1 MALKII
7 PLDID
12 DSLTGDTRVEEI
24 ALVLQPAIETEF
36 VYFKRQDFQ
45 DTFNDYPQG
54 IKDTAKR
61 AKDWVEENGYGSC
74 MTPVGKARLN
84 QLANG
89 EPISLE
95 TVKRMY
101 SYLSRHKKDL
111 ESSKSYDD
119 GCGKLAYDAWGG
131 EAGLSWSERIVNR
144 QEMGYDTK
152 SLEPYVQTTGTTKM
166 EVIELDIF
174 GYRPSY
180 FHMCP
185 GAIATFQELVSSKNT
200 EDTIGMIRSA
210 AVVAD
215 KIFQIEEEVIQR
227 GKATAQELR
236 VATLFV
242 DDFKDIISEV
252 GKLQNKTYDV
262 SYMDNHIKKISQY
275 MNENMEGLEDACW
288 EGYEAIGM
296 KIVNGREVPNCV
308 PKENFDTDCGCDC
321 GDCSD
326 LTPDQIMYGDG
337 EEEGLYFEENYID
350 GKPVFESVEEAEKY
364 AEEIGCKGSHK
375 HIVDGKEYYM
385 PCEIHTDLIDK
396 LLEDRGLELEDLLKE
411 YEIVDVEYADP
422 EKLRKELKEKFS
434 TSTYEEFY
442 QIITKPGDFSRLD
455 YGNRTRRF
463 VYMTGFGP
471 ELMKTSRNFCRRM
484 LGGRQYVF
492 RIEDIEMLNA
502 QITAEDSDYKI
513 IPRPKGT
520 SPDIFAY
527 KGGANCRHYWMEVI
541 LQPRTPYDVAPTAN
555 NNKRQMIEEA
565 AITLPADAQA
575 GQTNPPVDYGSRS
588 PASVGFRKNAGLG
601 IIVDVDNTLVKGNKP
616 VQKTIDYINKK
627 WDNHRIIVVSG
638 RPKSRTEET
647 KRELDRAGVRWDEIY
662 LSDFPIGPNSSRA
675 FKEYKAKEL
684 QKQGV
689 KITQAIDDDSEARRL
704 YTQAGIKS
712 MSPSSFKSIPSGF
725 LQGLAIFPSE
735 KEAQMWSEEMGC
747 GGIVEPVE
755 YMGERQFQACS
766 YKLKKEQMRSQFT
779 IDKEKRML
787 YSPAMKPGILIPR
800 IDELTQ
806 EKYFV
811 TFTPETIEKMAQRFL
826 IEKRT
831 DKTNYEHSE
840 QKFDGV
846 YLVESW
852 IVNGEQDK
860 AYTLGYTKQQIPKGT
875 WFVGYRIDNDE
886 VWSMIKKGQ
895 VKGLSIEGNFEYKLS
910 AINMDDYLLEE
921 IINIINK
928 IEQ

>member
-7 PLDID
+7 PLDIE

-36 VYFKRQDFQ
+36 VYFKKQDFEESF
-45 DTFNDYPQG
+45 TDYPKG
-54 IKDTAKR
+54 ITETAQR
-61 AKDWVEENGYGSC
+61 AKNWVEENGYGSC
-74 MTPVGKARLN
+74 MTAVGKARLN

-131 EAGLSWSERIVNR
+131 EAALSWSERIVNR
-144 QEMGYDTK
+144 EQEMGYDTK
-152 SLEPYVQTTGTTKM
+152 SLEPYIQTTGTTEM
-166 EVIELDIF
+166 
-174 GYRPSY
+174 
-180 FHMCP
+180 
-185 GAIATFQELVSSKNT
+185 
-200 EDTIGMIRSA
+200 
-210 AVVAD
+210 
-215 KIFQIEEEVIQR
+215 
-227 GKATAQELR
+227 
-236 VATLFV
+236 
-242 DDFKDIISEV
+242 KD
-252 GKLQNKTYDV
+252 GP
-262 SYMDNHIKKISQY
+262 
-275 MNENMEGLEDACW
+275 CW
-288 EGYEAIGM
+288 EGYEMIGW
-296 KIVNGREVPNCV
+296 KEKDGQRVPNCV
-308 PKENFDTDCGCDC
+308 PKENFDYDCGCDC

-326 LTPDQIMYGDG
+326 LTPDELVYDD
-337 EEEGLYFEENYID
+337 EERDGLYFEENYID
-350 GKPVFESVEEAEKY
+350 GKPVFDSVEEAEKY
-364 AEEIGCKGSHK
+364 AEEIGCSGSHI
-375 HIVDGKEYYM
+375 HIIDGKEYYM
-385 PCEIHTDLIDK
+385 PCEIHTELIDR
-396 LLEDRGLELEDLLKE
+396 LLEDRGVELEKLLEK

-422 EKLRKELKEKFS
+422 EQLRKELKEKFS
-434 TSTYEEFY
+434 KNTYEEFY

-471 ELMKTSRNFCRRM
+471 ELMKTSRTFCKRM
-484 LGGRQYVF
+484 LGGRQFVF
-492 RIEDIEMLNA
+492 RIEDIEILNA

-520 SPDIFAY
+520 EPDIFAY
-527 KGGANCRHYWMEVI
+527 KGGANCRHYWMEII
-541 LQPRTPYDVAPTAN
+541 LQPRTPYDVAPRAN

-588 PASVGFRKNAGLG
+588 PQSVGFRKNVGLG
-601 IIVDVDNTLVKGNKP
+601 IIVDMDNTLVRNGKP
-616 VQKTIDYINKK
+616 IQKTIDYINKK
-627 WDNHRIIVVSG
+627 WENNRIIVVSG
-638 RPKSRTEET
+638 RPKARTEET
-647 KRELDRAGVRWDEIY
+647 KRELDRLGVRWDEIY
-662 LSDFPIGPNSSRA
+662 LSDFPVGPNSARA
-675 FKEYKAKEL
+675 FKEYKVKWL
-684 QKQGV
+684 QDKGIKV
-689 KITQAIDDDSEARRL
+689 AEAIDDDSEARRL
-704 YTQAGIKS
+704 YTKAGVKAV
-712 MSPSSFKSIPSGF
+712 SPNSFKSIPSGF

-735 KEAQMWSEEMGC
+735 KDAQMWSEEMGC

-755 YMGERQFQACS
+755 YMGKRQFQACS
-766 YKLKKEQMRSQFT
+766 YKLKKEQMRSQFS

-800 IDELTQ
+800 IDEVTQ
-806 EKYFV
+806 TKYFV

-831 DKTNYEHSE
+831 DKTNYEHSD

-860 AYTLGYTKQQIPKGT
+860 AYTLGYSKQEIPKGT

-886 VWSMIKKGQ
+886 VWSMIKQGK

-910 AINMDDYLLEE
+910 AINTDEYLLEE